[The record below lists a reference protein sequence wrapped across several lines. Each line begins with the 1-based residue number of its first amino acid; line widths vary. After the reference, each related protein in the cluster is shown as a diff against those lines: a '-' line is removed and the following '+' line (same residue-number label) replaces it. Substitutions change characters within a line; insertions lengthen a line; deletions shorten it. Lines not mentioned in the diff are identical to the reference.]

1 MQSKSTR
8 GVQQGEVWAAADQLV
23 AEGLR
28 PTIERVRLKI
38 GRGSPNTVSPMLD
51 AWFATLGS
59 RLGVTDDKKP
69 TAGELPAPVRHAVT
83 KLWETALLSAQ
94 DVAEQGLLQ
103 AQQTLAAE
111 RTAIEQR
118 AADLTNREQGLQ
130 DRQRAQDEVLQV
142 ARNQIADLATRLEQ
156 SQALTIRRDAETAA
170 LQFKLSDL
178 DKQRAADHRRS
189 EEQIKRHADERR
201 QLEEHATITERRLM
215 AELDRERQETKRLK
229 LSMQQSEQRAETVDN
244 QFQAEKQTLAQK
256 LINLESELRSE
267 RQALLLANERASE
280 LRDLL
285 DEQRTANGA
294 AIAQLSQLL
303 SEATT
308 PKTPVMVKPRKR
320 VKPQASIQRKPQ

>member
-8 GVQQGEVWAAADQLV
+8 GVQQEEVWAAADQLV

-69 TAGELPAPVRHAVT
+69 TAGELPAPVRQAVS

-94 DVAEQGLLQ
+94 GVAEQGLLE

-111 RTAIEQR
+111 RTSIELR
-118 AADLTNREQGLQ
+118 ETDLSNREQGFQ
-130 DRQRAQDEVLQV
+130 ERQSALDEVLQV
-142 ARNQIADLATRLEQ
+142 ARRQIADLTARLEQ
-156 SQALTIRRDAETAA
+156 SQALTNRRDAEIDA
-170 LQFKLSDL
+170 LQLKLSDL
-178 DKQRAADHRRS
+178 DKQRVADHRRS
-189 EEQIKRHADERR
+189 GEEIKRHAEERR

-215 AELDRERQETKRLK
+215 MELDRERQETKRLK
-229 LSMQQSEQRAETVDN
+229 SCLKDAEMAGEK
-244 QFQAEKQTLAQK
+244 FQEDEQTLAQK
-256 LINLESELRSE
+256 LHAMEVELRSE

-303 SEATT
+303 TEATT
-308 PKTPVMVKPRKR
+308 PKTPVMAKPRKR
-320 VKPQASIQRKPQ
+320 VRPQASIQRKPQ